1 MLEII
6 REKSNVCGFRE
17 EKSKEPTGKS
27 RVTSFP
33 FHDNE
38 QKSLFFDS
46 LLVLIGEPSEL
57 RAADWTDDRR
67 RIARMSYTC
76 NNYVI

>member
-6 REKSNVCGFRE
+6 REKNNVCGFRE

-33 FHDNE
+33 LHDNE

-46 LLVLIGEPSEL
+46 LLVGEPFEL

-67 RIARMSYTC
+67 RMSYTC
-76 NNYVI
+76 YVI